1 MHQWLSVSLIVA
13 LAASTASAQQRLT
26 PTCRAEVVKLC
37 AMSGDRRA
45 IAECLMQKGLS
56 LPASCQEELRA
67 RVANMA
73 RRELAEGGKAN
84 DAGEAREYS
93 YGSHAKQ
100 RLDYYPT
107 DRSSKAP
114 LLLFIHGGGWSIGD
128 KKFGT
133 GTKPSFYNAL
143 GYNFASL
150 NYRLVPD
157 VTPAEQAID
166 IASAIAYLRAN
177 AAKLGISPNKIV
189 LMGHSAGAHLAALV
203 ATDTRYLDRAAVPVA
218 VIQGVI
224 LLDGAGYNVAAQM
237 AYPGNRVQNMY
248 EAAFGKNSATQAAL
262 SPVSHVAAPNS
273 PNWLILHVS
282 SRPDA
287 KPQSSALGAGLK
299 SNGASV
305 SVVPVPNSTHSSINK
320 DAGTNGT
327 FTANAIAKFLA
338 QHVTNIRN

>member
-1 MHQWLSVSLIVA
+1 MQQWLSVSLIVA

-26 PTCRAEVVKLC
+26 PICRAEVVKLC
-37 AMSGDRRA
+37 AMSGDRKA
-45 IAECLMQKGLS
+45 IAECLMQKRRS
-56 LPASCQEELRA
+56 LPETCQEELRA
-67 RVANMA
+67 RMASLA
-73 RRELAEGGKAN
+73 RREVNDGGRVIRAQQ
-84 DAGEAREYS
+84 AREYS
-93 YGSHAKQ
+93 YGSQAKQ
-100 RLDYYPT
+100 TLDYYPT
-107 DRSSKAP
+107 NKSSKAP
-114 LLLFIHGGGWSIGD
+114 LLMFIHGGGWSIGD
-128 KKFGT
+128 KKYGT
-133 GTKPSFYNAL
+133 GAKPSFYNAL

-157 VTPAEQAID
+157 VTPADQATD

-177 AAKLGISPNKIV
+177 AAKLGISPDQVI

-218 VIQGVI
+218 AIQGVI
-224 LLDGAGYNVAAQM
+224 LLDGAGYDVAAQM
-237 AYPGNRVQNMY
+237 ANPGNRVQTMY
-248 EAAFGKNSATQAAL
+248 EAAFGKNQATQATL

-273 PNWLILHVS
+273 PNWLILHVA

-287 KPQSSALGAGLK
+287 EAQSTALGAGLA

-305 SVVPVPNSTHSSINK
+305 SVVPVPDSTHSSINK
-320 DAGTNGT
+320 DAGTDGT